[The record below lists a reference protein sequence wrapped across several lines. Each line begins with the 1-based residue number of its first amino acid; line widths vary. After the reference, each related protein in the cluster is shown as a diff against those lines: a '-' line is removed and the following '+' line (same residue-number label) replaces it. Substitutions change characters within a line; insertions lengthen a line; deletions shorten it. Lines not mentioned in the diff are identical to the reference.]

1 MRRGIA
7 DTLRMTIRVSDRRLL
22 APLMEALRV
31 AGCPVARVA
40 DDRCRVTAEGADR
53 SQAYLELRFF
63 ARAWAL
69 RHGAEV
75 QIQLEG

>member
-1 MRRGIA
+1 MPGGIA

-31 AGCPVARVA
+31 AGCPVTRVA
-40 DDRCRVTAEGADR
+40 EDRCRVAAEGTDH

-63 ARAWAL
+63 ARAWA
-69 RHGAEV
+69 RGHGAEV
-75 QIQLEG
+75 QIEV